1 MLEAAVANMNPFGRV
16 AACGTIAEYS
26 EAAKR
31 AAPNMIDVI
40 YKRIKIQGFLAM
52 DHMSLHSD
60 FLSTTTEY
68 IQNGKIKVQEDI
80 SIGVESI
87 PLAFIGLF
95 RGDNVGKKIVKIA
108 DE

>member
-1 MLEAAVANMNPFGRV
+1 
-16 AACGTIAEYS
+16 
-26 EAAKR
+26 
-31 AAPNMIDVI
+31 
-40 YKRIKIQGFLAM
+40 
-52 DHMSLHSD
+52 
-60 FLSTTTEY
+60 
-68 IQNGKIKVQEDI
+68 VQEDI